1 MLTLAGVLLAMFL
14 GSLDQTIVS
23 TALPR
28 IVADLNGLS
37 RLTWVSTAYLVA
49 STALVPVYG
58 KLADMY
64 SRRKI
69 EVAAILIF
77 LFGSA
82 LCGLAGEFGDLP
94 FIGDGM
100 NQLVAFRAIQ
110 GLGGAGLFAMAFIVI
125 ADLFPPAE
133 RGKYQGFTGAVFG
146 TSSVL
151 GPFLGGLLTDHG
163 TGLIPGVAGW
173 RLVFYVNLPLGAL
186 ALWFILTQMPA
197 LRPRGETRPLDY
209 LSALLLMAGLVPLVV
224 ALQLPRA
231 RYGWTAPLTL
241 GLLALAVLMLTAFVL
256 RSRRS
261 QNPILDLHL
270 FQNPVFRT
278 AVTAIFL
285 LGGAFLS
292 IILFEPLF
300 MVKVVGVSATRAGVS
315 LIPLSLGVVAG
326 SLVAGRMVS
335 RFGYY
340 KRWMLGGGLVVLIGL
355 GLLATMP
362 ATVGYGQVLAY
373 VLLTGLGLGPSM
385 PLYTLAIQNAVE
397 MRQMGQAT
405 SAAQFFRQIGGAIA
419 AALLGA
425 VLTPESRKQSTRFG
439 SHATGPDHGR
449 RRRRP
454 GSRSRAGSAPSAR
467 SLRPGHPP
475 RLWLDN
481 AARGSRLAGHAA
493 DTRAAAA
500 QNQRPRPVGPRLSK
514 AATTRKGKRQPR
526 YFTLPNR
533 LLTCSAA
540 RFCQAINQQPDNQPK
555 HHQTDSQHPPDAL
568 HRKPASVGYKLL
580 KIRLQSQRAHVASH
594 QTNAGAAAHSGQK
607 RGE

>member
-1 MLTLAGVLLAMFL
+1 MDYRKRKLSPLSVTNSSFDLDSTLTQRTKMLTLTGVLLAMFL
-14 GSLDQTIVS
+14 GALDQTIVS

-37 RLTWVSTAYLVA
+37 RLTWISTAYLVA

-69 EVAAILIF
+69 EIVAILIF

-82 LCGLAGEFGDLP
+82 LCGLAGEFGNLP
-94 FIGDGM
+94 LIGDGM

-163 TGLIPGVAGW
+163 TGLLPGVEGW

-197 LRPRGETRPLDY
+197 LRPRGQAQPLDY
-209 LSALLLMAGLVPLVV
+209 LSALFLMAGLVPLVV

-231 RYGWTAPLTL
+231 RYGWSAPLTL
-241 GLLALAVLMLTAFVL
+241 GLLALAVLMLTLFVV

-261 QNPILDLHL
+261 PNPILDLHL

-315 LIPLSLGVVAG
+315 LIPLSLGVVVG

-335 RFGYY
+335 RFGHY
-340 KRWMLGGGLVVLIGL
+340 KRWMLGGGLIVLLGL
-355 GLLATMP
+355 SLLATMP
-362 ATVGYGQVLAY
+362 VTVSYGQVLAY

-397 MRQMGQAT
+397 MRQLGQAT

-425 VLTPESRKQSTRFG
+425 VLTLHLGASLP
-439 SHATGPDHGR
+439 GPTAPD
-449 RRRRP
+449 RP
-454 GSRSRAGSAPSAR
+454 LMAAEVSAPA
-467 SLRPGHPP
+467 PI
-475 RLWLDN
+475 
-481 AARGSRLAGHAA
+481 
-493 DTRAAAA
+493 T
-500 QNQRPRPVGPRLSK
+500 RPVAPEVRE
-514 AATTRKGKRQPR
+514 A
-526 YFTLPNR
+526 FV
-533 LLTCSAA
+533 
-540 RFCQAINQQPDNQPK
+540 QAI
-555 HHQTDSQHPPDAL
+555 HHVYGWTSLLVAAGWLATLLIPELPL
-568 HRKPASVGYKLL
+568 RK
-580 KIRLQSQRAHVASH
+580 
-594 QTNAGAAAHSGQK
+594 TNAPARAV
-607 RGE
+607 

>member
-64 SRRKI
+64 SRRRI
-69 EVAAILIF
+69 EVTAILIF

-82 LCGLAGEFGDLP
+82 LCGLAGEFGPLP
-94 FIGDGM
+94 LLGDGM
-100 NQLVAFRAIQ
+100 NQLVAFRAVQ

-163 TGLIPGVAGW
+163 TGLLPGVEGW

-197 LRPRGETRPLDY
+197 LRPRGETRRLDY
-209 LSALLLMAGLVPLVV
+209 LSALLLMSGLVPLVV

-231 RYGWTAPLTL
+231 HYAWTGPLTL
-241 GLLALAVLMLTAFVL
+241 GLLGLAVLLLTLFVL

-261 QNPILDLHL
+261 ANPILDLHL
-270 FQNPVFRT
+270 FENRVFRT
-278 AVTAIFL
+278 ANLALFL

-300 MVKVVGVSATRAGVS
+300 MVNVVGVSATRAGVS
-315 LIPLSLGVVAG
+315 LIPLSLGVVLG

-335 RFGYY
+335 RFGHY
-340 KRWMLGGGLVVLIGL
+340 KRWMLGGGVVVLLGL
-355 GLLATMP
+355 SLLATMP
-362 ATVGYGQVLAY
+362 ATISYGRVLAY
-373 VLLTGLGLGPSM
+373 VLFTGLGLGPSM
-385 PLYTLAIQNAVE
+385 PLYTLAIQNAVD
-397 MRQMGQAT
+397 MRHIGQAT
-405 SAAQFFRQIGGAIA
+405 SASQFFRQIGGAIA

-425 VLTPESRKQSTRFG
+425 VLTLSLAHGLPAQARPLPGPAVAAEGGAPVPTAASGSPQVREAFAGAIRRVYGWTIVLVAAGWLATLLIPELPLRK
-439 SHATGPDHGR
+439 
-449 RRRRP
+449 
-454 GSRSRAGSAPSAR
+454 
-467 SLRPGHPP
+467 
-475 RLWLDN
+475 
-481 AARGSRLAGHAA
+481 
-493 DTRAAAA
+493 
-500 QNQRPRPVGPRLSK
+500 
-514 AATTRKGKRQPR
+514 
-526 YFTLPNR
+526 
-533 LLTCSAA
+533 
-540 RFCQAINQQPDNQPK
+540 
-555 HHQTDSQHPPDAL
+555 
-568 HRKPASVGYKLL
+568 
-580 KIRLQSQRAHVASH
+580 
-594 QTNAGAAAHSGQK
+594 TNASGPPAPA
-607 RGE
+607 E